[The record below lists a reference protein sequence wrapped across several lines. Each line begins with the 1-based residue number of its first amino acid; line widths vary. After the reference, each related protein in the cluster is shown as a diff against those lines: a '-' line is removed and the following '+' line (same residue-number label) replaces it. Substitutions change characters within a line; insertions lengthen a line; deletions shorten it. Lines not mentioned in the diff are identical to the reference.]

1 MTAIT
6 STSEPEQPA
15 APGPPLVELRAAL
28 AGTLVLPGDA
38 TWDDARAP
46 WVRGIDQQPVAV
58 AAAAS
63 VADVVATVRFA
74 ARHGLAVAAQP
85 RGHGA
90 TGRLANAILL
100 RTGALDSI
108 EVDVSG
114 RTARVGAGV
123 AWGSLLSALDGTG
136 LIALPGSNPLVSV
149 VGFCLGGG
157 LSWFGRAFGTGARAV
172 RAAEVADASGEL
184 RWVTADSDPELLW
197 ALRGGGGDFA
207 VVTAVEID
215 LFEAPDLYGG
225 RLVFPGTAARAVFA
239 AFADVTRSAPDEL
252 TLWASV
258 MHVPDAPPFPAEL
271 RGQSLAIVD
280 VMGVGT
286 AHTIEAL
293 IAPVRAAGEVVRETV
308 RALRPSDVGGVA
320 EEPTEMSTPGLG
332 EALALSTL
340 DDAAIERLLDVA
352 GPGSG
357 TALLMVQVRHLD
369 GVLSEATTI
378 AGAAVRVEAPYLVNS
393 LGVLADPALEPALR
407 AGIDAVRDALRPLVT
422 PELVLTFVGAHGS
435 ITDAFGAATVERLR
449 AVKHSVDPSGVFRSN
464 YPVLDERPVLATAPA
479 RAARP

>member
-1 MTAIT
+1 MTAFT
-6 STSEPEQPA
+6 STSEPDRSA
-15 APGPPLVELRAAL
+15 APGPPLEDLRAAL
-28 AGTLVLPGDA
+28 AGRLVLPGDA

-58 AAAAS
+58 ATAAS
-63 VADVVATVRFA
+63 VADVRETVRFA

-90 TGRLANAILL
+90 TGRLAGAILL
-100 RTGALDSI
+100 RTGSLDSI

-123 AWGSLLSALDGTG
+123 SWGALLAALDGTG
-136 LIALPGSNPLVSV
+136 LIALPGSNPHVSV
-149 VGFCLGGG
+149 VGYSLGGG
-157 LSWFGRAFGTGARAV
+157 LSWFGRAFGTGARAL
-172 RAAEVADASGEL
+172 RAAEVVAPDGEP

-215 LFEAPDLYGG
+215 LFEAPELYGG
-225 RLVFPGTAARAVFA
+225 RLVFPGSSARAVLA
-239 AFADVTRSAPDEL
+239 AFAEVTRTAPDAL

-258 MHVPDAPPFPAEL
+258 LHVPDAPPFPAEL

-280 VMGVGT
+280 MMGIGA

-293 IAPVRAAGEVVRETV
+293 IAPVRAAGPVVRETV

-320 EEPTEMSTPGLG
+320 EEPAEIAVPALG
-332 EALALSTL
+332 AALALSDL
-340 DDAAIERLLDVA
+340 DAAAIERLLVAA

-357 TALLMVQVRHLD
+357 TALMTVQVRHL
-369 GVLSEATTI
+369 GGALSAATTV
-378 AGAAVRVEAPYLVNS
+378 AGAAVRVEASYLVNS
-393 LGVLADPALEPALR
+393 LGVLADPAREPALR
-407 AGIDAVRDALRPLVT
+407 AGIGAVRAALAPLVT
-422 PELVLTFVGAHGS
+422 PELVLSFVGADGS
-435 ITDAFGAATVERLR
+435 IADAFGTATVERLR
-449 AVKHSVDPSGVFRSN
+449 AVKRSVDPGGVFRSN
-464 YPVLDERPVLATAPA
+464 YPVLDQS
-479 RAARP
+479 